1 MLEELRRRVWAANR
15 ELPRRGLVTPW
26 RYPGY
31 CVPAKAVE
39 NAVILEEV
47 ARMAILT
54 RQIDP
59 DAAPAPR
66 YLQDK
71 HYHRKHGPGAYYG
84 QL

>member
-1 MLEELRRRVWAANR
+1 MAV
-15 ELPRRGLVTPW
+15 
-26 RYPGY
+26 PGVL
-31 CVPAKAVE
+31 CACHGPFTWGRDADEAVE

>member
-1 MLEELRRRVWAANR
+1 MAVPGVLCACHGPFTWGQDAA
-15 ELPRRGLVTPW
+15 E
-26 RYPGY
+26 
-31 CVPAKAVE
+31 AVE